1 MHHWHMT
8 CIDGKAPLNCQ
19 RVNESRA
26 DEWSVSWAFLFQ
38 RVYNNSSCPL
48 SDTTRTAHAEFCWRW
63 LRRANTGSRHHQA
76 ERGHQA
82 PQGTRGQRS
91 PLRCQVLPPANFL
104 CILQGL
110 PLVSSRTWRYKYKY
124 FSVETILSFL
134 IDITTR
140 QKCVRLTFV
149 LCCVVALTVVT
160 IMNGGFHILDD
171 SIISALPWMLLNMK
185 IIPNSIEQSPSW
197 EAYSRSG
204 SQEIPCLY
212 ERLMFIT
219 VFTTGGH
226 RSLTLTQMSLVS
238 PWALHAPPTSYSLIW
253 SP

>member
-1 MHHWHMT
+1 MNISLYTVDIPIELHLKRPFDVACAFVGPHKTNGCPRVMHHWHMT

-19 RVNESRA
+19 RVNGSRA
-26 DEWSVSWAFLFQ
+26 DEWSISWAFLFQ

-63 LRRANTGSRHHQA
+63 LRRANTGSRNHQA

-124 FSVETILSFL
+124 FSVETIL
-134 IDITTR
+134 
-140 QKCVRLTFV
+140 LTSQLARSACAWR
-149 LCCVVALTVVT
+149 LCCVVLLLWLSSQSWMEDFTFKRQYNFRFAL
-160 IMNGGFHILDD
+160 N
-171 SIISALPWMLLNMK
+171 AAEYEN
-185 IIPNSIEQSPSW
+185 
-197 EAYSRSG
+197 YS
-204 SQEIPCLY
+204 QLHKAEPFL
-212 ERLMFIT
+212 
-219 VFTTGGH
+219 
-226 RSLTLTQMSLVS
+226 RSL
-238 PWALHAPPTSYSLIW
+238 
-253 SP
+253 